1 MGTSR
6 SFTSL
11 VARVIL
17 GFIFIMHGWQKLHT
31 NGIDKTEA
39 GFRAMDVP
47 FPEFS
52 AHYATWVEFVGGILL
67 IVGILT
73 PLVSILLIIDMIGAI
88 VTVHADKG
96 FWNFDG
102 GYEFPLALIAALV
115 AVGLADTGRTGV
127 DGFVTG
133 RRRSRREV

>member
-1 MGTSR
+1 MDSSR
-6 SFTSL
+6 SITSL

-17 GFIFIMHGWQKLHT
+17 GIIFIMHGWQKLHT
-31 NGIDKTEA
+31 NGIGATEK

-67 IVGILT
+67 IVGVLV
-73 PLVSILLIIDMIGAI
+73 PLVSILLIIDMAGAI
-88 VTVHADKG
+88 ITVHADKG
-96 FWNFDG
+96 FWNSDG

-115 AVGLADTGRTGV
+115 AVGLVNTGRTGV
-127 DGFVTG
+127 DGYLVN
-133 RRRSRREV
+133 RRRRART